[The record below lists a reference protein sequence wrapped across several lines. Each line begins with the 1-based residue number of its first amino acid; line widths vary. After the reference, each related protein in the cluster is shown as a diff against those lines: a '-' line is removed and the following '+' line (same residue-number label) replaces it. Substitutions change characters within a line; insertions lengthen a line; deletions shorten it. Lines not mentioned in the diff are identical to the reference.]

1 MKKQFI
7 AGNWKMNLTMD
18 EARGLARKLC
28 DELVKS
34 DAVDI
39 GVFPAFVFF
48 K

>member
-18 EARGLARKLC
+18 EALGLARNLC
-28 DELVKS
+28 DESVNS

-39 GVFPAFVFF
+39 GAFQET
-48 K
+48 